1 MPRNLSNGKHL
12 VIIGLKLPI
21 NLSDSAAKKK
31 LAGAMVTVKAK
42 IGARSLRQGVT
53 DCSDSFG
60 KYKYF
65 VCDKKLSPPKHSGT
79 QSLPA
84 DHKFLKAKVID

>member
-42 IGARSLRQGVT
+42 IGARSLRQ
-53 DCSDSFG
+53 
-60 KYKYF
+60 
-65 VCDKKLSPPKHSGT
+65 
-79 QSLPA
+79 
-84 DHKFLKAKVID
+84 